1 MQTNLRTIS
10 LSLFTLSLLVGCN
23 KDKAADSPVWPW
35 GDSEIKNLQGCNTAC
50 STTEMYQSVIAAT
63 SFCRQV
69 SNFYEGTGNINSRTK
84 LGVKVLGVLAGSV
97 FGVTAGG
104 TAAKAWSSLSGAT
117 NGIQTDLGDEALV
130 RSNRARVISGLLDK
144 FHTEIKDSLS
154 TSTISDAERAK
165 VVLASISVSGR
176 CATYSQE
183 LPPDESAKMEEKVA
197 AINKL
202 VNEQLKTPEQRAADK
217 LAAEKAAANSV
228 AVDKAYAEL
237 KDKEAADAARKKAAG
252 AAKP

>member
-1 MQTNLRTIS
+1 MQTTLRAIF
-10 LSLFTLSLLVGCN
+10 LALLTLPLLVGCN
-23 KDKAADSPVWPW
+23 KDKAAGSPDWPW
-35 GDSEIKNLQGCNTAC
+35 GSKTELEGCKTTC
-50 STTEMYQSVIAAT
+50 TTTEMYQSVIAAT

-84 LGVKVLGVLAGSV
+84 LGVKVLGVFAGSV

-130 RSNRARVISGLLDK
+130 RSNRSRVISGLLDK

-154 TSTISDAERAK
+154 NNTISEMERAK

-183 LPPDESAKMEEKVA
+183 LPVDESAKMEEKVA

-202 VNEQLKTPEQRAADK
+202 VNDQLKTPEQLAADK
-217 LAAEKAAANSV
+217 IAAEKAAEKSAAADN
-228 AVDKAYAEL
+228 AYAEM
-237 KDKEAADAARKKAAG
+237 KIKEAAENARKTGAG
-252 AAKP
+252 TAK

>member
-1 MQTNLRTIS
+1 
-10 LSLFTLSLLVGCN
+10 
-23 KDKAADSPVWPW
+23 
-35 GDSEIKNLQGCNTAC
+35 
-50 STTEMYQSVIAAT
+50 MYQSVIAAT

-84 LGVKVLGVLAGSV
+84 LGVKVLGVLAGSI

-144 FHTEIKDSLS
+144 FHTEIRNSLTDS
-154 TSTISDAERAK
+154 TTTDAERAK

-183 LPPDESAKMEEKVA
+183 LPVDESAKMEEKVT

-202 VNEQLKTPEQRAADK
+202 VNDRLKTPEQLAADK
-217 LAAEKAAANSV
+217 ITAEKAVEKSV
-228 AVDKAYAEL
+228 AADKAYAEM
-237 KDKEAADAARKKAAG
+237 KATEDATKKSTAG
-252 AAKP
+252 APKH